1 MCEYPGKNPE
11 VTSCSSGSEACTLRF
26 LRLEGM
32 TLDCTAYLHRS
43 RVVWTSACRR
53 YLSRALPEGAQWPV
67 EQLQQVCSPWKSPSS
82 LYPISFLDCFSQK
95 SESFQWTCRWKAW
108 NCSGFVESWISAK
121 AKVPSISIHDVA
133 LCKGPCSLGT

>member
-1 MCEYPGKNPE
+1 
-11 VTSCSSGSEACTLRF
+11 VTSCSSGSKACTLRF

-32 TLDCTAYLHRS
+32 TLHCTANLHRS
-43 RVVWTSACRR
+43 RWTSACRR

-67 EQLQQVCSPWKSPSS
+67 EQLQQVCRIPWKSPSS

-95 SESFQWTCRWKAW
+95 SESFPMNCRWKAW

-121 AKVPSISIHDVA
+121 AKVPSISFHDVVV
-133 LCKGPCSLGT
+133 LGPCSLGT